1 MGKKDVDKHC
11 HTRNHQE
18 QAKLLESQ
26 ARIRFEAPESNELMK
41 RTEAEL
47 KIAVLTASCNIPMAF
62 HDLLSPTVNKVFSDS
77 KIVSKYHSAST
88 KATCML
94 NIAVAPMLVHNLVE
108 QMKIQP
114 YSLSTDGS
122 NDTGLE
128 KMNPATV
135 RIYDTTENRIA
146 TRFLDM
152 CPTTSSTAEAI
163 YGVLNDRL
171 TKFLQSSNPWSMCTS
186 VGVDNTAV
194 NIGIRNSIKTRIQ
207 HANPAIYFNGCPCH
221 IIHNAAR
228 KASDYFCNICGF
240 DIEELCID
248 LYYWFDK
255 STKRK
260 NGLQSYCVFCD
271 QDYRSIVKHVTT
283 RWLSLERAVERTL
296 KQYPSL
302 QSYFMSESE
311 SQPRFQRLQVL
322 FADPMTEVYLLFF
335 QSLMPCFSHANQFLQ
350 REEPLIHI
358 LQPEL
363 LNLLKK
369 ILGKFVKVAVIS
381 HCLSGGTLVS
391 VDYKAVSNQ
400 VTDKDLLIGFI
411 TKQTVNRLYQE
422 GDITN
427 HQLSKFYKAARGFF
441 MCATEYLL
449 KWCPLQDE
457 LLASATWLTF
467 EQRLEKN
474 FLSVEYFVHRY
485 PSIFS
490 DIDVDRLSEEFFN
503 YQTLSSDAIPKSV
516 KESVNL
522 EDKDPHRID
531 VLWGYLKGIK
541 EPGTN
546 DLRFGLLF
554 KVAEVVMTIPHS
566 NAGEERIFSLISKNK
581 TPSRSSLQ
589 LDGSLSSLIVVKTH
603 INNPLQW
610 TPPLEMLQRAKTA
623 TKTYNEQHKS

>member
-1 MGKKDVDKHC
+1 
-11 HTRNHQE
+11 
-18 QAKLLESQ
+18 
-26 ARIRFEAPESNELMK
+26 
-41 RTEAEL
+41 
-47 KIAVLTASCNIPMAF
+47 
-62 HDLLSPTVNKVFSDS
+62 
-77 KIVSKYHSAST
+77 
-88 KATCML
+88 
-94 NIAVAPMLVHNLVE
+94 
-108 QMKIQP
+108 
-114 YSLSTDGS
+114 
-122 NDTGLE
+122 
-128 KMNPATV
+128 
-135 RIYDTTENRIA
+135 
-146 TRFLDM
+146 
-152 CPTTSSTAEAI
+152 
-163 YGVLNDRL
+163 
-171 TKFLQSSNPWSMCTS
+171 MCTS

-322 FADPMTEVYLLFF
+322 YADPMTEVYLLFF

-369 ILGKFVKVAVIS
+369 ILGKLVKVAVIS

-427 HQLSKFYKAARGFF
+427 HQLSKFYKAARVFF

-490 DIDVDRLSEEFFN
+490 DIDVDRLSEEFF
-503 YQTLSSDAIPKSV
+503 TITKHCHPM
-516 KESVNL
+516 
-522 EDKDPHRID
+522 
-531 VLWGYLKGIK
+531 
-541 EPGTN
+541 
-546 DLRFGLLF
+546 LF
-554 KVAEVVMTIPHS
+554 
-566 NAGEERIFSLISKNK
+566 L
-581 TPSRSSLQ
+581 
-589 LDGSLSSLIVVKTH
+589 SLSRKVLILKTK
-603 INNPLQW
+603 ILIG
-610 TPPLEMLQRAKTA
+610 LMYFGAISRE
-623 TKTYNEQHKS
+623 